1 MKQNIYDLIGG
12 AFMRFRLKREIS
24 GFDEYINIYDE
35 KNKLRYYSVEVDYA
49 RPKRLLY
56 TKTQER
62 IATVDMSPVE
72 VEDIMNGYPLFLGTE
87 KVGYY
92 DDSLDMDSTDHVE
105 FAHIVGPE
113 YKFIENSER
122 LTFRDYKLVDSD
134 DGVVMTVK
142 RSGADFVCDIA
153 RENEAEICLLIAC
166 IEFWRFVT
174 TSRDF

>member
-1 MKQNIYDLIGG
+1 
-12 AFMRFRLKREIS
+12 MRFRLKREIS

-56 TKTQER
+56 TKAQVR
-62 IATVDMSPVE
+62 IGTVDMSPVD
-72 VEDIMNGYPLFLGTE
+72 VDDIMLGYPIFIGNE
-87 KVGYY
+87 KIAHY
-92 DDSLDMDSTDHVE
+92 DDSLDMDATDHVE
-105 FAHIVGPE
+105 FAHIAGPE

-134 DGVVMTVK
+134 DEIIMTVK

-153 RENEAEICLLIAC
+153 REDEAEFCLLVAC
-166 IEFWRFVT
+166 VEFWRFIT

>member
-1 MKQNIYDLIGG
+1 
-12 AFMRFRLKREIS
+12 MRFRLKREIS

-35 KNKLRYYSVEVDYA
+35 KNKLKYYSVEVDYA

-62 IATVDMSPVE
+62 IATVDMSPVD

-87 KVGYY
+87 KIGHY

-105 FAHIVGPE
+105 FAHIAGLE

-122 LTFRDYKLVDSD
+122 LTFRDYKLVDSED
-134 DGVVMTVK
+134 EIVMTVK
-142 RSGADFVCDIA
+142 RSGADFVCDIE
-153 RENEAEICLLIAC
+153 RENEVEICLLIAC